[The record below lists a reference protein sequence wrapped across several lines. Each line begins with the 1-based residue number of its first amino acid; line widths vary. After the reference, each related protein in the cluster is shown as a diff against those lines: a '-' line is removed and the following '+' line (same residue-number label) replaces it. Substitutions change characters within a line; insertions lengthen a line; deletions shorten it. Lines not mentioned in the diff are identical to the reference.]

1 MLYLSKGFIE
11 IFLGN
16 ICFEVYV
23 IYENMIY
30 LKNLYKVLVLLF

>member
-16 ICFEVYV
+16 ICFEVHV
-23 IYENMIY
+23 ILENMIY
-30 LKNLYKVLVLLF
+30 LKNLHKVLASPF